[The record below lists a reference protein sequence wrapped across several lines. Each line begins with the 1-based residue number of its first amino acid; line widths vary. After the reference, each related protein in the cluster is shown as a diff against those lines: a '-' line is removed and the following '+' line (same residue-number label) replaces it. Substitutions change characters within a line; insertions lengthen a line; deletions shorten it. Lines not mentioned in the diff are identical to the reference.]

1 MTEDGATEN
10 GVTQDRVVGSWVH
23 AHEED
28 TGDEMVFRPAGTV
41 LPPARGRMG
50 FELREDGTFA
60 EAGLG
65 ARDVPEEAAGSWALE
80 GQTITLS
87 EGATQGVPREMEVV
101 SADKDRLVVRVRR
114 DVG

>member
-1 MTEDGATEN
+1 M
-10 GVTQDRVVGSWVH
+10 VGRWVH

-28 TGDEMVFRPAGTV
+28 TEDEMVFRPADAD

-65 ARDVPEEAAGSWALE
+65 ARDVPEEATGSWALE
-80 GQTITLS
+80 GETITLS
-87 EGATQGVPREMEVV
+87 EGAAQGVPREMEVV
-101 SADKDRLVVRVRR
+101 TADEERLVIRKRL
-114 DVG
+114 DGELPS

>member
-1 MTEDGATEN
+1 MADDGATEN
-10 GVTQDRVVGSWVH
+10 GVTQDQVVGRWVH

-28 TGDEMVFRPAGTV
+28 TEDEMVFRPADSA

-50 FELREDGTFA
+50 LDLREDGTFA

-65 ARDVPEEAAGSWALE
+65 ARDIPEEAVGSWVLE

-101 SADKDRLVVRVRR
+101 SAEKDKLVVRVRR